1 MDQVVP
7 EGNLARRP
15 STSLDRPARAPFGPR
30 RPKNS
35 IDMNSPAGSSVD
47 GTSPLLSAVTCPTF
61 INPFSRPD
69 SPSHSRSQSAPQP
82 IVTMPAHI
90 GAEPPFQA
98 PPSLSPLSP
107 YPSACPPVPEK
118 PTLSSK
124 PSLVPTFVPPPP
136 LPPPPVITFESTPI
150 QWKGLPLEAAQWT
163 FSSADL
169 QEIVSRAIRLSA
181 KESFVRLLSL
191 QAIEVDIVE
200 ESERLDAERL
210 AAQAKWR
217 FEVGRRTMLMQA
229 LNSTA
234 AMLSSSGEGDMGTA
248 LAGLISQLATSIASC
263 DSQLSCILQN
273 SDQQSQITAIQH
285 RHWASALSIALR
297 KLNKAYERQAEE
309 LKRVQTRI
317 QTLED
322 ELEDAWR
329 EAEDMAVEFDVME
342 QEDEESEEE
351 DRIDEEDEGDGAE
364 DVNEDPDDTETL
376 GDFTI
381 NGDLGEVLGV
391 TATAVASKAT
401 LVISPVTP
409 QFNSRQDK
417 LDAKSVKS
425 TRSKRSARD
434 GPSHFSRIS
443 AARVRSRATSNASL
457 RLPRALRTPSSNHAS
472 PVDTP
477 PIPALPE
484 NLQGQSFL
492 DMDMGN
498 PVDEIVKRPRKFLPM
513 RHPEPRAALP
523 QPPHTAGLPRTNI
536 PSIWLDGDGGPGT
549 RLNGLDRSH
558 SLQIFS
564 SLNSRTPQKGRR
576 SNLVMSLS
584 NSDLGSSVD
593 SPVSVEAH
601 RSARPGSAGAGLLHH
616 EEVPRYRS
624 LVGRAGSVLLRRWS
638 QATSSRKH
646 YSSSLPT
653 YRSKEESDT
662 PSRVPT
668 PNTG

>member
-7 EGNLARRP
+7 EGILARRP

-35 IDMNSPAGSSVD
+35 IDMNSTAGSSVD
-47 GTSPLLSAVTCPTF
+47 GTSPFLSAVTCPTF
-61 INPFSRPD
+61 TNPFSRPD
-69 SPSHSRSQSAPQP
+69 SPGHSRSQSAPQP

-90 GAEPPFQA
+90 GAEPPFQV
-98 PPSLSPLSP
+98 PPSPLSPLSP

-118 PTLSSK
+118 TTHSSK
-124 PSLVPTFVPPPP
+124 PSLVATFLPPPP
-136 LPPPPVITFESTPI
+136 LPPPPVINFESTPI

-181 KESFVRLLSL
+181 KESF
-191 QAIEVDIVE
+191 AIEVDILE

-234 AMLSSSGEGDMGTA
+234 AMLSSSGEGDMGNV
-248 LAGLISQLATSIASC
+248 LAGLISQLAT
-263 DSQLSCILQN
+263 
-273 SDQQSQITAIQH
+273 
-285 RHWASALSIALR
+285 
-297 KLNKAYERQAEE
+297 
-309 LKRVQTRI
+309 
-317 QTLED
+317 
-322 ELEDAWR
+322 
-329 EAEDMAVEFDVME
+329 
-342 QEDEESEEE
+342 
-351 DRIDEEDEGDGAE
+351 
-364 DVNEDPDDTETL
+364 
-376 GDFTI
+376 
-381 NGDLGEVLGV
+381 
-391 TATAVASKAT
+391 
-401 LVISPVTP
+401 
-409 QFNSRQDK
+409 
-417 LDAKSVKS
+417 
-425 TRSKRSARD
+425 KRSARD
-434 GPSHFSRIS
+434 GPSRFSRIS
-443 AARVRSRATSNASL
+443 AARVRSRVTSNASL

-498 PVDEIVKRPRKFLPM
+498 TVDEVVKRPRRFLPT

-536 PSIWLDGDGGPGT
+536 PSIWLDGDGGPET

-558 SLQIFS
+558 SLQIFP
-564 SLNSRTPQKGRR
+564 SLNTRTPQKGRR

-584 NSDLGSSVD
+584 NSDLGSSMD
-593 SPVSVEAH
+593 SPVSADAH
-601 RSARPGSAGAGLLHH
+601 RSTRPGSAGARLLHH

-662 PSRVPT
+662 PPRIPT

>member
-1 MDQVVP
+1 MNPAVP
-7 EGNLARRP
+7 EAIFVQRP
-15 STSLDRPARAPFGPR
+15 STSLDRPVRAPFGPR

-35 IDMNSPAGSSVD
+35 IDMTSPAGSSVD
-47 GTSPLLSAVTCPTF
+47 STSPLLSAVTCPTF
-61 INPFSRPD
+61 TNPFTSPD
-69 SPSHSRSQSAPQP
+69 SPTHSRSQSAPQTT
-82 IVTMPAHI
+82 VTAPAHI
-90 GAEPPFQA
+90 GAEPAFQA
-98 PPSLSPLSP
+98 PPTPLPPFSP
-107 YPSACPPVPEK
+107 YPTPLPPPAVSPK
-118 PTLSSK
+118 SP
-124 PSLVPTFVPPPP
+124 LVPTFLPPTP
-136 LPPPPVITFESTPI
+136 LPPPPVITFDPTPI
-150 QWKGLPLEAAQWT
+150 QWKGLPLEAAHWT

-169 QEIVSRAIRLSA
+169 QQIVSKAIRLSA
-181 KESFVRLLSL
+181 KDSFVRLLSL
-191 QAIEVDIVE
+191 QALEVDIVQ

-210 AAQAKWR
+210 SAQAKWK
-217 FEVGRRTMLMQA
+217 FEVCRRTMLIQA

-234 AMLSSSGEGDMGTA
+234 AMFSDSGQGDMGNL

-263 DSQLSCILQN
+263 DSQMSCLLRN

-285 RHWASALSIALR
+285 RHWASALIIGLR
-297 KLNKAYERQAEE
+297 KVNKAYERQTEE

-329 EAEDMAVEFDVME
+329 EAENMAVEFDVME
-342 QEDEESEEE
+342 QEGEESEEE
-351 DRIDEEDEGDGAE
+351 DRLDEDDEAE
-364 DVNEDPDDTETL
+364 DINQDSDDTETV
-376 GDFTI
+376 GDITI

-401 LVISPVTP
+401 LVISPVSP
-409 QFNSRQDK
+409 QFNPKQDK
-417 LDAKSVKS
+417 SDAKSVKS
-425 TRSKRSARD
+425 TRSKRSTRD

-457 RLPRALRTPSSNHAS
+457 RLPRALRTPSSSHPS

-477 PIPALPE
+477 PIPAIPE

-498 PVDEIVKRPRKFLPM
+498 SVNEIIKRPMRFLPR
-513 RHPEPRAALP
+513 RHPEPKAALP

-536 PSIWLDGDGGPGT
+536 PSIWLDGDGGPET

-558 SLQIFS
+558 SLQIFP
-564 SLNSRTPQKGRR
+564 SLNTRTPQKGRR

-584 NSDLGSSVD
+584 NSDLGSSMN
-593 SPVSVEAH
+593 SPVSAEAD
-601 RSARPGSAGAGLLHH
+601 RLARLPHH

-624 LVGRAGSVLLRRWS
+624 LVGRASSVLLRRWS

-662 PSRVPT
+662 PPRIPT